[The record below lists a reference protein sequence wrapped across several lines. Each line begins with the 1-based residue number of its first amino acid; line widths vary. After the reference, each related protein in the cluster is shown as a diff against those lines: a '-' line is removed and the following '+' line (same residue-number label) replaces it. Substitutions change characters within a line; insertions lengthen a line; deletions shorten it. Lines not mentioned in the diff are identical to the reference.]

1 MLLCDSAVRIVDLG
15 NYAIYDANSAVRVRG
30 YNRVMGCDNK
40 GFSRSFAQLG
50 DELEDVFAVA
60 CIQVAG
66 RLISNHEGGIGCQ
79 RTSNGNT
86 LLLTARELIG
96 TMIEPV

>member
-30 YNRVMGCDNK
+30 YNRIMGGDDK
-40 GFSRSFAQLG
+40 GFSRLFAQLG
-50 DELEDVFAVA
+50 DELENVFAVA
-60 CIQVAG
+60 RIQIAR
-66 RLISNHEGGIGCQ
+66 RLICNYESGIGCQ
-79 RTSNGNT
+79 RTSNRNT